1 MPATT
6 AIDHVLS
13 PGEAIWLDGT
23 IFNGDTAELTTAGRA
38 LIKHLAASLG
48 GAKAITIEGHA
59 DYADRASRTR
69 RLSLDR
75 AEAVLAEL
83 TKLGITATPITAGQG
98 ATQPAVIGGTPTQRN
113 ENRRVVITVIR

>member
-1 MPATT
+1 MPAAT
-6 AIDHVLS
+6 AIGHVLS
-13 PGEAIWLDGT
+13 PGQATWLDGA
-23 IFNGDTAELTTAGRA
+23 IFKGDTAELTPAGRA
-38 LIKHLAASLG
+38 LIKQLAASLG

-69 RLSLDR
+69 RLSLAR

-83 TKLGITATPITAGQG
+83 VRLGITATPITAGHG

-113 ENRRVVITVIR
+113 ENRRVVITVVR